1 MELDPWHVIGLLSTA
16 LGGMASWT
24 WMAEV
29 KHREAHATKLLAH
42 GDRITRLEAN
52 MLTRDQL
59 KSDLRDMEQRLM
71 DALTGMDRH
80 QTAAVARVEAIANK
94 AHERADEL
102 RRDISGA

>member
-29 KHREAHATKLLAH
+29 KHREAHATKLLDH
-42 GDRITRLEAN
+42 SDRLTRLEAN

-59 KSDLRDMEQRLM
+59 KAELREVEHRIME
-71 DALTGMDRH
+71 AITGMDRH
-80 QTAAVARVEAIANK
+80 QTAQTARVEAIAIK